1 MVQSILISFRLGFIS
16 NMRVKVEFFAILREK
31 VGAPEAGVDFFGNTV
46 MDLVEALTAAHGES
60 FREQVLEGDGIRSMV
75 KILVNGKDV
84 RGLRGL
90 YTELEEGDTVSIFP
104 PAAGG

>member
-1 MVQSILISFRLGFIS
+1 LIQNILISFQLNS
-16 NMRVKVEFFAILREK
+16 SSSMKVKVEFFSTLRER
-31 VGAPEAGVDFFGNTV
+31 VGAPESAIEFIGTTV
-46 MDLVEALTAAHGES
+46 MDLVEALTEAHGVE

-84 RGLRGL
+84 RSLRGL
-90 YTELEEGDTVSIFP
+90 FTELEEGDTVSIFP

>member
-1 MVQSILISFRLGFIS
+1 
-16 NMRVKVEFFAILREK
+16 MRVKVEFFSVLRDK
-31 VGAPEAGVDFFGNTV
+31 VGAPEADVGFIGTTV
-46 MDLVEALTAAHGES
+46 MDLVEALTESHGEF
-60 FREQVLEGDGIRSMV
+60 FREEVLEGDGIRSMV

-90 YTELEEGDTVSIFP
+90 FTELKEGDTVSIFP

>member
-1 MVQSILISFRLGFIS
+1 LLRSILISFQFDSTS
-16 NMRVKVEFFAILREK
+16 NMRVKVEFFSLLREK
-31 VGAPEAGVDFFGNTV
+31 VGASEADVDFIGTTV
-46 MDLVEALTAAHGES
+46 MDLVEALSDVHGEF

-75 KILVNGKDV
+75 KILVNGRDV

-90 YTELEEGDTVSIFP
+90 FTELREGDTVSIFP